1 MCLGFVDF
9 YNGGVF
15 MKKNDD
21 FMKKQNII
29 FSILS
34 IISSFLFD
42 VIFEKAWKKS
52 GRDVPKNGGVGSSFG
67 EYIVFVLLRS
77 FLCAVIVRYVL
88 SHSQIDFDNDLVDYK
103 ANEKFVS
110 DKDFMDVE

>member
-1 MCLGFVDF
+1 
-9 YNGGVF
+9 